1 MYTDTVS
8 PHTAGIR
15 FAIEYYGVDHVM
27 YGTDYPCLDHHK
39 TLEFFNEIELS
50 EEDRDKILYGN
61 VRTVFNLPDPIA
73 QPAAKARASSA

>member
-8 PHTAGIR
+8 SHLAGIK

-39 TLEFFNEIELS
+39 TLDFFNEIALP
-50 EEDRDKILYGN
+50 EEDRKKILYGN
-61 VRTVFNLPDPIA
+61 VRELFNLRGPVA
-73 QPAAKARASSA
+73 QPMAKVG